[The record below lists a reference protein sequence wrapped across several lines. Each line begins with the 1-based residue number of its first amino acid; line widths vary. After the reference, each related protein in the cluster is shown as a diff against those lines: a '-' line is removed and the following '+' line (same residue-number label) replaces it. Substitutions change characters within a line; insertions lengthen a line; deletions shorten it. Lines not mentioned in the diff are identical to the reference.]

1 MPAPRGFFRS
11 HGGYLIALGPI
22 LLLLLCFIRM
32 AAKGNPI
39 LPPDSLEYL
48 QEGENI
54 ASAGVFYAGDL
65 SQPIDKDLYT
75 KRPPLYPVFIAAV
88 KSVFPSTI
96 AVLAAQV
103 AVSLLSLLLFLKL
116 LQVVKVALR
125 RRTAAAIA
133 VLFCVTPS
141 QYLYPSFVMSESV
154 FLFLLLAAT
163 LCMSLYLS
171 GNRLSGNRL
180 SGNRAGF
187 LYGYQALIMLGMIT
201 KPVLYLF
208 IVPNLAFCAW
218 VSLQRRTARP
228 VLASLLPVAFV
239 LAFCSWNAQRTGYF
253 QFSSIQN
260 LNLVQYM
267 MPLVVAKAEGNEA
280 AEAELQRVTEAGLAI
295 PDYATSQKT
304 MLGQSA
310 AIMLRHPVQYASL
323 QAQGMVNFFLDPGR
337 FELYRFFSLDE
348 PNADGLLQRYK
359 VSGYRGIFDY
369 LRSQNPGLVLLL
381 LTVIFGNFLK
391 AAGCIYF
398 AFSRFD
404 TSAKVFVLL
413 LILFIAA
420 ATGPTGCSRFAA
432 PIVPLMLFCC
442 AVSIEHFL
450 GRKDRA
456 MPPAPSTT

>member
-1 MPAPRGFFRS
+1 MTGAFRDFYRS
-11 HGGYLIALGPI
+11 YGGYLIACAPV

-32 AAKGNPI
+32 SAKGNPI

-48 QEGENI
+48 KAAENLS
-54 ASAGVFYAGDL
+54 SAGIFYAGDL
-65 SQPIDKDLYT
+65 GQPIDRDLYT
-75 KRPPLYPVFIAAV
+75 KRPPLYPAFIAAV
-88 KSVFPSTI
+88 QSVFPTTI

-103 AVSLLSLLLFLKL
+103 AVSLLSLLVFLKL
-116 LQVVKVALR
+116 LKVLKVALR
-125 RRTAAAIA
+125 WQTAAAMA

-171 GNRLSGNRL
+171 GNRLSGNR
-180 SGNRAGF
+180 GGY
-187 LYGYQALIMLGMIT
+187 LYAYQAFIMLGMIT

-208 IVPNLAFCAW
+208 IVPNLAYCAW
-218 VSLQRRTARP
+218 ISMQRRTVKP
-228 VLASLLPVAFV
+228 VLASLLPVVFV

-280 AEAELQRVTEAGLAI
+280 AEAELKRVTDAGLAI
-295 PDYATSQKT
+295 PDYAASQKT
-304 MLGQSA
+304 MLDQSA
-310 AIMLRHPVQYASL
+310 AIMLRHPVQYISL

-348 PNADGLLQRYK
+348 PNAEGLLQRYK

-369 LRSQNPGLVLLL
+369 LRSQDPGLVLLL
-381 LTVIFGNFLK
+381 LTVILGNILK
-391 AAGCIYF
+391 AIGCAYF
-398 AFSRFD
+398 AFAKFD
-404 TSAKVFVLL
+404 KTVKVFVLL
-413 LILFIAA
+413 MILFIAA

-432 PIVPLMLFCC
+432 PVVPLMLLCC
-442 AVSIEHFL
+442 AVSMQHFL
-450 GRKDRA
+450 GRKDRSIS
-456 MPPAPSTT
+456 PASGTT